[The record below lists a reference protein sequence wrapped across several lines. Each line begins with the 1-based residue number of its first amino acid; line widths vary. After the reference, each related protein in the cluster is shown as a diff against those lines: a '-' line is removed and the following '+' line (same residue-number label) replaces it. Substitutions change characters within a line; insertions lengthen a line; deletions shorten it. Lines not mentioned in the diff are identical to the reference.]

1 MTNRRNFI
9 RLGAAGTVTALTA
22 FDVKP
27 ASLLPFKSQV
37 KLGVAGYSFLHY
49 KDNLDRLIEVMQASA
64 VTRMTLKNFQL
75 PYESSPETAAT
86 IISKLNT
93 AGIEVYGLG
102 VIYIKSEKEADQYF
116 QYAANAKVP
125 MIVGSPTYEVLPYV
139 EKKVKETGIRIA
151 IHNHGPEDKLFPD
164 IDSIYEKI
172 KNLDERIGICLDIG
186 HSFRCNHNPSK
197 MLERFAH
204 RVVDMHLKDVTA
216 QIPDGISTG
225 IGRGIIDF
233 TELINTMKKIN
244 YQGFCSLEYERPG
257 DPAMG
262 IAESLGYFR
271 GMQRALNA

>member
-1 MTNRRNFI
+1 MNTRRNFFK
-9 RLGAAGTVTALTA
+9 LGAAGTLTALSA
-22 FDVKP
+22 FDSRPLSDKK
-27 ASLLPFKSQV
+27 STFKT
-37 KLGVAGYSFLHY
+37 GVAGYSFLHY
-49 KDNLDRLIEVMQASA
+49 QANLDRIIEVMQATG

-75 PYESSPETAAT
+75 PYDSTPESATAV
-86 IISKLNT
+86 IGKLKS

-102 VIYIKSEKEADQYF
+102 VIYMKSTEEVDQTF
-116 QYAANAKVP
+116 RYAQNAKVP
-125 MIVGSPTYEVLPYV
+125 MIVGSPSYEVIPYV

-164 IDSIYEKI
+164 IDTIYDRI

-186 HSFRCNHNPSK
+186 HSFRCKHNPSE
-197 MLERFAH
+197 MLARYAN
-204 RVVDMHLKDVTA
+204 RVVDMHIKDVTE
-216 QIPDGISTG
+216 QTPDGISTG

-233 TELINTMKKIN
+233 TELIRTMKKID

-271 GMQRALNA
+271 GVQRALNA